1 MGRVPVSRTEKRLW
15 SEVWRTGEH
24 GMRLEAS
31 VYECIELV
39 ATMALDRAVEA
50 PTLGCPMSAAADM
63 R

>member
-1 MGRVPVSRTEKRLW
+1 MGRVPVPRAEKRER
-15 SEVWRTGEH
+15 SGVWRSGEH

-39 ATMALDRAVEA
+39 ATMALDRAAEA